1 MEKIFKIEITTR
13 EEKLK
18 ELQESLEGIGIK
30 GMSILQVS
38 GYGNQKGKTEVYRG
52 NALRVDMIAKI
63 RVEIIATQSQAQ
75 EIILLAKSVL
85 NTGKVGDGKIV
96 LLPVENVIRIRTA
109 QEGIE
114 AI

>member
-1 MEKIFKIEITTR
+1 MEKILKIEITTR

-18 ELQESLEGIGIK
+18 ELQNSLDKIGIC
-30 GMSILQVS
+30 GMTIINVV

-52 NALRVDMIAKI
+52 NALQVNMIPKI
-63 RVEIIATQSQAQ
+63 RIEIISSQSQAQ
-75 EIILLAKSVL
+75 EIISIAKKIL

-96 LLPVENVIRIRTA
+96 LIPIENIIRIRTA
-109 QEGIE
+109 EEGLD